1 MAADTRSLVQMRF
14 RIRVAI
20 RLAAKSGETT
30 DTLQSYY
37 ARLSDSKRPVPTE
50 LYVEMAQ
57 IVPPLR
63 FLVLDG
69 NRE

>member
-1 MAADTRSLVQMRF
+1 MAADTRSVVKMRS

-30 DTLQSYY
+30 DTLKRYY
-37 ARLSDSKRPVPTE
+37 ARLSDSKCPVPTE
-50 LYVEMAQ
+50 LYAEMAQ